1 MKYQDKTVENLI
13 KKPKLEDVDWK
24 KGRRAYKRTRQTDI
38 TKNRQAENDRPTDS
52 KEDGQTRKVN
62 DRQTDNTKDGQAG
75 KQKLTARK

>member
-75 KQKLTARK
+75 KQKLTARQ

>member
-24 KGRRAYKRTRQTDI
+24 KGRRAYKRTRQADI
-38 TKNRQAENDRPTDS
+38 TKHRQAENDRPTDS

-62 DRQTDNTKDGQAG
+62 DRQTDNTKDG
-75 KQKLTARK
+75 

>member
-38 TKNRQAENDRPTDS
+38 IKNRQAENDRPTDRQQRRRTDRKS
-52 KEDGQTRKVN
+52 K
-62 DRQTDNTKDGQAG
+62 RQTDRQY
-75 KQKLTARK
+75 

>member
-38 TKNRQAENDRPTDS
+38 TKHRQAENDR
-52 KEDGQTRKVN
+52 QT
-62 DRQTDNTKDGQAG
+62 DRQTAKKTDRQEK
-75 KQKLTARK
+75 

>member
-38 TKNRQAENDRPTDS
+38 TKNRQ
-52 KEDGQTRKVN
+52 KEN
-62 DRQTDNTKDGQAG
+62 DRQTDRQEK
-75 KQKLTARK
+75 

>member
-38 TKNRQAENDRPTDS
+38 TKHRQAENDRQTDRQQRRRTDKKS
-52 KEDGQTRKVN
+52 K
-62 DRQTDNTKDGQAG
+62 RQTDRQY
-75 KQKLTARK
+75 

>member
-52 KEDGQTRKVN
+52 KKT
-62 DRQTDNTKDGQAG
+62 DRQEK
-75 KQKLTARK
+75 

>member
-38 TKNRQAENDRPTDS
+38 TKHRQAENDRPTDRQQRRRTDKKS
-52 KEDGQTRKVN
+52 K
-62 DRQTDNTKDGQAG
+62 RQTDRQY
-75 KQKLTARK
+75 

>member
-38 TKNRQAENDRPTDS
+38 TKNRQAENDRPTDRQQRRRTDKKS
-52 KEDGQTRKVN
+52 K
-62 DRQTDNTKDGQAG
+62 RQTDRQY
-75 KQKLTARK
+75 

>member
-38 TKNRQAENDRPTDS
+38 TKHRQAENDRQTDRQQRRRTD
-52 KEDGQTRKVN
+52 KKN
-62 DRQTDNTKDGQAG
+62 KRQTDRQY
-75 KQKLTARK
+75 

>member
-38 TKNRQAENDRPTDS
+38 TKHRQAENDRPTDS

-62 DRQTDNTKDGQAG
+62 DRQIDNTKDG
-75 KQKLTARK
+75 